1 MMGESEYRLPFEK
14 LHVWH
19 LSRAFAGEIYG
30 VTKGFPRA
38 EHFGL
43 AGQMN
48 RAAVSVMSN
57 IAEGS
62 ARTSCKDQAHFS
74 QLAYSS
80 LMEVACQLQ
89 LAADLGFCH
98 EGVNRNLRKQILE
111 ISGKLNALRRSQLA
125 KNC

>member
-1 MMGESEYRLPFEK
+1 MGESEYKLPFEK

-19 LSRAFAGEIYG
+19 LSRGFAGKIYG

-38 EHFGL
+38 ERFGL
-43 AGQMN
+43 ADQMN
-48 RAAVSVMSN
+48 RAAVSIMSN

-62 ARTSCKDQAHFS
+62 ARISRKDQAHFS

-80 LMEVACQLQ
+80 LMEVACQLR
-89 LAADLGFCH
+89 LATDLGYCH
-98 EGVNRNLRKQILE
+98 EEVNQNLRKQIFE

-125 KNC
+125 KIC